1 MMGLIPPGVMA
12 IAFAVLLAANVA
24 TGWAWLHERDK
35 AAALQERVE
44 AAVDVAGQCSR
55 SVDELQST
63 AAKQAAAAR
72 AAIAVA
78 NKRAATQNQ
87 TADQILAK
95 APSVPGNDCASAQAQ
110 VDEWLSNRQAKP

>member
-1 MMGLIPPGVMA
+1 MIPLPLIAA
-12 IAFAVLLAANVA
+12 IAILVA
-24 TGWAWLHERDK
+24 TNAITGWAWLHARDQV
-35 AAALQERVE
+35 ALLQERAA

-55 SVDELQST
+55 SVSALQD
-63 AAKQAAAAR
+63 AADKRAAAAR
-72 AAIAVA
+72 AAIAA
-78 NKRAATQNQ
+78 ADKRAAAAAQ

>member
-1 MMGLIPPGVMA
+1 MFGLPISPLIIALA
-12 IAFAVLLAANVA
+12 ILLAANAA
-24 TGWAWLHERDK
+24 TGWAWLHARDR

-55 SVDELQST
+55 SVASLQEL
-63 AAKQAAAAR
+63 ADKRAAAAR
-72 AAIAVA
+72 TAIAAA
-78 NKRAATQNQ
+78 NKRAAANNQ